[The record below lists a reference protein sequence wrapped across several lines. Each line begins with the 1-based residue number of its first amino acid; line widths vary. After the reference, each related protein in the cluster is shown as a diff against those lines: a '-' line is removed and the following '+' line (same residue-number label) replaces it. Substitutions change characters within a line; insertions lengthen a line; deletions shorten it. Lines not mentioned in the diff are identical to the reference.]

1 MCSVGLG
8 FYLSQSS
15 QMLQS
20 GGSRTSIISE
30 VQLNRISVQLAQIE
44 ALGYFY
50 SGRLL
55 KLWLLQSKRN
65 LLHYHKFS
73 NISTFI
79 CPSVESFFFLAGG
92 QLHCSTP
99 HVLHEGALTELKT
112 KDATI
117 DICSSEYN
125 QIKNPTLHDQH
136 TLDLPEPFFFSLIV
150 SGWLW
155 GIKNSLSQNL
165 SKKHG
170 SLVSMPLHTCFTV
183 ISFG

>member
-8 FYLSQSS
+8 FYPSQSS
-15 QMLQS
+15 QVLQS
-20 GGSRTSIISE
+20 GDSRTSIISE

-44 ALGYFY
+44 ALGYIY
-50 SGRLL
+50 NGRLL

-65 LLHYHKFS
+65 LLHYHKFN
-73 NISTFI
+73 NIFTFI
-79 CPSVESFFFLAGG
+79 CPSIESLGG
-92 QLHCSTP
+92 AIAMQHTACPAWGCT
-99 HVLHEGALTELKT
+99 HW
-112 KDATI
+112 
-117 DICSSEYN
+117 
-125 QIKNPTLHDQH
+125 IKNKRCYNWYLQFRIQSDKEPHPAWSAHSWSARTL
-136 TLDLPEPFFFSLIV
+136 FFLIV

-170 SLVSMPLHTCFTV
+170 SLVSMPLHPCFTL